1 MENCDVPV
9 LLTDNQTVRRT
20 SARQA
25 ESASRPSAWR
35 QCSCCRDKQ
44 GPTLKRKRRPSAAPG
59 DLHQKRRRTSG
70 ARPLPDH
77 PEVLDC
83 VPAVQPSSAGDHSG
97 SLDLVRKPGATI
109 PPADLPRVSCVAPS
123 LQPSTAPLHDG
134 PLNIFNL
141 PVEEYQQLYHEV
153 VDEMLR
159 FKSGRLRPYT
169 LSLGRV
175 IKQKLWQRLDRPLFT
190 ETVNG
195 DGLVHVDV
203 SYGVGVF
210 PPLHQLLL
218 DSTRPD
224 VPGADREPGSFLLP
238 QEPCSRDAYS
248 SSTFTTNSCSL
259 SALLHCCLINSII
272 AFDH

>member
-1 MENCDVPV
+1 MLLQCDVPV

-210 PPLHQLLL
+210 PPLHQMY
-218 DSTRPD
+218 
-224 VPGADREPGSFLLP
+224 
-238 QEPCSRDAYS
+238 QELIESRDHSFYHKSHVPEMLIPPPPSPPTPAP
-248 SSTFTTNSCSL
+248 C
-259 SALLHCCLINSII
+259 LHFCTVV
-272 AFDH
+272 